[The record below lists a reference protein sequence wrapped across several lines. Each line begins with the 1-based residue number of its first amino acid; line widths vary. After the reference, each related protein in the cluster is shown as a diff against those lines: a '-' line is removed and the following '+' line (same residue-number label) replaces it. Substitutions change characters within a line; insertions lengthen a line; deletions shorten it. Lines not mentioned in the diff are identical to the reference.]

1 VIARSEWVLLRFHHI
16 CGLRALLPINDLKF
30 DWIAFLQTLV
40 SFRNEGTVM
49 HEHIGAIVTP
59 DEAEAFCVVEPFY
72 GSFQFHF
79 LFLRR
84 AAQSE
89 KCERRR

>member
-1 VIARSEWVLLRFHHI
+1 
-16 CGLRALLPINDLKF
+16 
-30 DWIAFLQTLV
+30 
-40 SFRNEGTVM
+40 M
-49 HEHIGAIVTP
+49 HEHIGAVVTP

-79 LFLRR
+79 LLLRR
-84 AAQSE
+84 AAHSE